1 MTYLFS
7 FVDQTGIKCQHFLQQ
22 FGFISEVFTELAGLY
37 ISKSTVP
44 AGDLDLDKQSRG
56 TRVDMA

>member
-22 FGFISEVFTELAGLY
+22 FGFISEVFAEPIHCWSLNRIITRIYLAL
-37 ISKSTVP
+37 IILLKS
-44 AGDLDLDKQSRG
+44 
-56 TRVDMA
+56 